1 MSAAVEQ
8 LGEAMQWRVGAV
20 TCQMIDD
27 RLAQIAVQRPGQYG
41 GAHVKGGA
49 STANVCRRILH
60 EALQIAVHERAI
72 PFNPV
77 DREGRK
83 FKPVVNAFAIYPPF
97 SPRQAAPHCTRSP
110 AQWSRFEGSMQVCEL
125 LNHIPRSVSSSLTG
139 GTRDPRTALLVTC
152 EIRIVG

>member
-1 MSAAVEQ
+1 MQRSSRREHRRSRSSQRASDWWTESVRSMSAAVEQ

-20 TCQMIDD
+20 TCQMIED

-72 PFNPV
+72 PFNPA

-83 FKPVVNAFAIYPPF
+83 FKPVVNAFAVYPLFSTGFFIYPPL
-97 SPRQAAPHCTRSP
+97 SPRRAALEFTGTP
-110 AQWSRFEGSMQVCEL
+110 A
-125 LNHIPRSVSSSLTG
+125 H
-139 GTRDPRTALLVTC
+139 
-152 EIRIVG
+152 